1 MHNRKKAAEMNESD
15 SRRLD
20 TKKAMAFDLICTIE
34 SDQPKKTYTSQEIID
49 IIRAYIRKESEE
61 Q

>member
-1 MHNRKKAAEMNESD
+1 MNESD

-20 TKKAMAFDLICTIE
+20 TKKAMAFDLIYTIE

-49 IIRAYIRKESEE
+49 IIHEYIRKESKE